1 VLRDC
6 VWTYTRD
13 HIPAPALFL
22 RNNIGGMWRDT
33 TVVSVPKPYSD
44 SLRLTMIENI
54 TLFGDLYARLFTNHD
69 QQPTEIL

>member
-6 VWTYTRD
+6 VWAYTRD

-33 TVVSVPKPYSD
+33 ISVTAPKPYLD

-54 TLFGDLYARLFTNHD
+54 TQFGDLYARLFTNNKELLME
-69 QQPTEIL
+69 T

>member
-1 VLRDC
+1 V
-6 VWTYTRD
+6 YTRD

-33 TVVSVPKPYSD
+33 ISVTVPKPYSD

-54 TLFGDLYARLFTNHD
+54 SQFGDLYARLFTNNKELLVEN
-69 QQPTEIL
+69 TV

>member
-1 VLRDC
+1 MLRDC

-33 TVVSVPKPYSD
+33 MAISVPKPYSD

-54 TLFGDLYARLFTNHD
+54 SEFGNLYARLFISNNKEQSIET
-69 QQPTEIL
+69 